1 MEHRT
6 SIQPG
11 ADPENAMRG
20 ADVTDSSG
28 KHATLTSIE
37 HAGDESMA
45 VLRTEHGREI
55 MLPIGMLERQES
67 GAYRIPFEYG
77 AVSNEDGASNT
88 IVRIIPV
95 LQEEL
100 QIGKR
105 VVETGT
111 GVRLHKTVHE
121 REQTVDMPLL
131 QDELVVEHI
140 AVDRLVE
147 NGQQPKTRYDGDTLI
162 VPVLEEVLVVEKRV
176 RLKEEIRITLHR
188 HEKHAQQ
195 KVKLKSEEI
204 SVEAF
209 DEKQGPSQASH

>member
-1 MEHRT
+1 MLGGVHPNKEALAMEHRT

-55 MLPIGMLERQES
+55 LLPSGMLERQES

-140 AVDRLVE
+140 AVVC
-147 NGQQPKTRYDGDTLI
+147 
-162 VPVLEEVLVVEKRV
+162 LVVFGLLPFSCFV
-176 RLKEEIRITLHR
+176 G
-188 HEKHAQQ
+188 
-195 KVKLKSEEI
+195 VSFF
-204 SVEAF
+204 VF
-209 DEKQGPSQASH
+209 V

>member
-77 AVSNEDGASNT
+77 TVSKKDNTTNT

-105 VVETGT
+105 G
-111 GVRLHKTVHE
+111 GGAGAGGRG
-121 REQTVDMPLL
+121 RGAGRGRGR
-131 QDELVVEHI
+131 
-140 AVDRLVE
+140 AV
-147 NGQQPKTRYDGDTLI
+147 
-162 VPVLEEVLVVEKRV
+162 
-176 RLKEEIRITLHR
+176 
-188 HEKHAQQ
+188 
-195 KVKLKSEEI
+195 
-204 SVEAF
+204 
-209 DEKQGPSQASH
+209 